1 MATTDRQRQLI
12 YVAGP
17 YTSPDPVANTHAVC
31 RVAMAIYETTD
42 WCPVVPHLSLL
53 WHTVV
58 PRPERHWLD
67 YDLHLLRA
75 CDAIVRLPG
84 YSAGADGEMAEA
96 ERIGLTVVDYHSLP
110 PEAKAAWRPRVD
122 LTDRLREAAGYSLMD
137 AARGTVREAADEI
150 DRLRREIVGLRRAST

>member
-1 MATTDRQRQLI
+1 MARRLI

-17 YTSPDPVANTHAVC
+17 YTHPDPVENTHATC
-31 RVAMAIYETTD
+31 RVAMAIYERTE

-53 WHTVV
+53 WHAVV

-84 YSAGADGEMAEA
+84 FSRGADGEMQEA
-96 ERIGLTVVDYHSLP
+96 ERIGLPVVQFDDLP
-110 PEAKAAWRPRVD
+110 REAIAAWRPRRDV
-122 LTDRLREAAGYSLMD
+122 TERLREASTFALMS
-137 AARGTVREAADEI
+137 AARETVVEAANEI
-150 DRLRREIVGLRRAST
+150 DRLRSEVSLLRSYK